1 MDAPPPGYSD
11 PVSCVLVEETN
22 EAGETY
28 QVGGFFS
35 VEEATTLLW
44 RLLSEGRDAHLN
56 YVTIHHRV
64 ADWEWDR

>member
-11 PVSCVLVEETN
+11 PVVVCLVEETN

-44 RLLSEGRDAHLN
+44 RVLREGRDAHIN
-56 YVTIHHRV
+56 HVAIHQRV
-64 ADWEWDR
+64 IDWEWDR